1 MKDPAAP
8 HSHKVSTL
16 PELLRW
22 RRSMYE
28 AGKKV
33 VFTNGCFDVLHRGHV
48 DLLRAARAFGDALIV
63 GVNDDD
69 SMRRLK
75 GAGRP
80 LVSADDRG
88 EVLAAL
94 EMVDRVVFFSEDDP
108 GVLIDAIVP
117 DVLVK
122 GADYAIDEIVGRD
135 TVERNGGRVERIT
148 LTPSRSTRG
157 LIDVVL
163 ERFATSIDRPAEVSG
178 PETEEEDR

>member
-1 MKDPAAP
+1 MF
-8 HSHKVSTL
+8 
-16 PELLRW
+16 
-22 RRSMYE
+22 E
-28 AGKKV
+28 AGRKV

-48 DLLRAARAFGDALIV
+48 DLLRTAHGFGDALIV

-88 EVLAAL
+88 EILAAL

-108 GVLIDAIVP
+108 GRLIDAVLP

-122 GADYAIDEIVGRD
+122 GADYEIGEIVGRG
-135 TVERNGGRVERIT
+135 TVERNGGRVERVT

-163 ERFATSIDRPAEVSG
+163 ERFARPIERPAAESG
-178 PETEEEDR
+178 SETQEGDR